1 MKRIN
6 SKAALLKHRVGV
18 IHGRAKFVGVL
29 YFLGVVGLA
38 AAAILST
45 MIDGTVL
52 AGVVEFPAFNLPV
65 ATFYAPILTLFENL
79 SALTSEIILDAAVSV
94 LYAVLLLTLVINVF
108 KALSKLGWL
117 FKRRASYTNGFNRNM
132 YAMDDLAKCFSS
144 SFGALIILYIQMWLL
159 TATAETTVTVNMM
172 GYIVLAAGLAIHLL
186 CGVVGGTVTLFTTAD
201 TMEEEPR
208 EFGVFVFFVRNLVQ
222 IAATAAIVYFLVP
235 QSGLRVALNDVIYN
249 VVGMSNTAWLMENIM
264 SLIPVAVEL
273 LAWICIT
280 VLIKHSISDTEY
292 NRDCL
297 DGAGMKNFTVFSLF
311 TSLFAVAL
319 IVLPM
324 LQMGTALT
332 EEKMLAV
339 IIVAAVAFAA
349 FLLDC
354 IVKPRHRGD
363 YDDVDME
370 AYFRGGNI
378 II

>member
-29 YFLGVVGLA
+29 YLLGTIAFAVLA
-38 AAAILST
+38 ALST

-52 AGVVEFPAFNLPV
+52 AINKTFPLLNLPV
-65 ATFYAPILTLFENL
+65 LTFYEPLVALFQNI
-79 SALTSEIILDAAVSV
+79 SALTADILLDGVVAL
-94 LYAVLLLTLVINVF
+94 LYAILLLILIINVF

-132 YAMDDLAKCFSS
+132 YAMDDLAKIFSS
-144 SFGALIILYIQMWLL
+144 SLGAIVILYLQMYLL
-159 TATAETTVTVNMM
+159 SAAPNAALSVNMV
-172 GYIVLAAGLAIHLL
+172 GLITLGVGLALHLL

-208 EFGVFVFFVRNLVQ
+208 EFGVGVFFVRNLIQ
-222 IAATAAIVYFLVP
+222 IAAVAALVYFFIP
-235 QSGLRVALNDVIYN
+235 QSGLYTALNDVAYN
-249 VVGMSNTAWLMENIM
+249 VVEKANTAWLTANLT
-264 SLIPVAVEL
+264 SLLPAAAEL
-273 LAWICIT
+273 LAWVCIS
-280 VLIKHSISDTEY
+280 VLIKHAFSETEY

-297 DGAGMKNFTVFSLF
+297 DGAGMKNFVVFSLLA
-311 TSLFAVAL
+311 TVCLAAVM
-319 IVLPM
+319 VLPT
-324 LQMGTALT
+324 LGIGAALSQ
-332 EEKMLAV
+332 EKTTAV
-339 IIVAAVAFAA
+339 IIATAVAFAA

-363 YDDVDME
+363 YDEVDME

>member
-29 YFLGVVGLA
+29 YLIGTVAFA
-38 AAAILST
+38 ALAILST

-52 AGVVEFPAFNLPV
+52 AINKAFPLLNLPV
-65 ATFYAPILTLFENL
+65 MTFYQPIVTLFENVN
-79 SALTSEIILDAAVSV
+79 ALTTDVLLAAVV
-94 LYAVLLLTLVINVF
+94 GILYAILLLTVVINVF

-144 SFGALIILYIQMWLL
+144 SFGAILILYLQIYLL
-159 TATAETTVTVNMM
+159 TASAEVTVTVNMI
-172 GYIVLAAGLAIHLL
+172 GYITLAAGLALHLL
-186 CGVVGGTVTLFTTAD
+186 CGVIGGTVTLFTTAD
-201 TMEEEPR
+201 NMEEEPR
-208 EFGVFVFFVRNLVQ
+208 EFGVFVFFVRNLIQ
-222 IAATAAIVYFLVP
+222 LAATAASVYFLAP
-235 QSGLRVALNDVIYN
+235 QSGLLGGLKDIVYN
-249 VVGMSNTAWLMENIM
+249 VVEKSNTAWLMQNVM
-264 SLIPVAVEL
+264 TLLPTAAEL
-273 LAWICIT
+273 LAWVCIS
-280 VLIKHSISDTEY
+280 VLIKHAVSETEF

-311 TSLFAVAL
+311 AAL
-319 IVLPM
+319 LIAAIAVLPM
-324 LQMGTALT
+324 LQMGAALT
-332 EEKMLAV
+332 QEKMLAV
-339 IIVAAVAFAA
+339 IIAAAVAFVA
-349 FLLDC
+349 FVLDC

>member
-29 YFLGVVGLA
+29 YLIGTVAFA
-38 AAAILST
+38 ALAILST

-52 AGVVEFPAFNLPV
+52 AINKVFPLLNLPV
-65 ATFYAPILTLFENL
+65 MTFYQPIVTLFENVN
-79 SALTSEIILDAAVSV
+79 ALTADVLLAAVV
-94 LYAVLLLTLVINVF
+94 GILYAILLLTVVINVF

-144 SFGALIILYIQMWLL
+144 SFGAILILYLQIYLL
-159 TATAETTVTVNMM
+159 TASAEVTVTVNMI
-172 GYIVLAAGLAIHLL
+172 GYITLAAGLALHLL
-186 CGVVGGTVTLFTTAD
+186 CGVIGGTVTLFTTAD
-201 TMEEEPR
+201 NMEEEPR
-208 EFGVFVFFVRNLVQ
+208 EFGVFAFFVRNLIQ
-222 IAATAAIVYFLVP
+222 LAATAAIVYFLAP
-235 QSGLRVALNDVIYN
+235 QSGLLGGLKDIVYN
-249 VVGMSNTAWLMENIM
+249 VVEKSNTAWLMQNVM
-264 SLIPVAVEL
+264 TLLPTAAEL
-273 LAWICIT
+273 LAWVCIS
-280 VLIKHSISDTEY
+280 VLIKHAVSDTEF

-311 TSLFAVAL
+311 AAL
-319 IVLPM
+319 LIAAIAVLPM
-324 LQMGTALT
+324 LQIGAALT
-332 EEKMLAV
+332 QEKMLAV
-339 IIVAAVAFAA
+339 IIAAAVAFVA
-349 FLLDC
+349 FVLDC

>member
-29 YFLGVVGLA
+29 YLIGTVAFA
-38 AAAILST
+38 ALAILST

-52 AGVVEFPAFNLPV
+52 AINKAFPALNLPV
-65 ATFYAPILTLFENL
+65 LTFYKPIVTLFENVN
-79 SALTSEIILDAAVSV
+79 ALTTDVLLAAVV
-94 LYAVLLLTLVINVF
+94 GILYAILLLTVVINVF

-144 SFGALIILYIQMWLL
+144 SFGAILILYLQIYLL
-159 TATAETTVTVNMM
+159 TASAEVTVTVNMI
-172 GYIVLAAGLAIHLL
+172 GYITLAAGLALHLL
-186 CGVVGGTVTLFTTAD
+186 CGVIGGTVTLFTTAD
-201 TMEEEPR
+201 NMEEEPR
-208 EFGVFVFFVRNLVQ
+208 EFGVFAFFVRNLIQ
-222 IAATAAIVYFLVP
+222 LAATAAIVYFLAP
-235 QSGLRVALNDVIYN
+235 QSGLLGGLKDIVYN
-249 VVGMSNTAWLMENIM
+249 VVEKSDTAWLMQNVM
-264 SLIPVAVEL
+264 TLLPTAAEL
-273 LAWICIT
+273 LAWVCIS
-280 VLIKHSISDTEY
+280 VLIKHAVSDTEF

-311 TSLFAVAL
+311 AAL
-319 IVLPM
+319 LIAAIAVLPM
-324 LQMGTALT
+324 LQMGAALT
-332 EEKMLAV
+332 QEKMLAV
-339 IIVAAVAFAA
+339 IIAAAVAFVA
-349 FLLDC
+349 FVLDC

>member
-29 YFLGVVGLA
+29 YLIGTVAFA
-38 AAAILST
+38 ALAILST

-52 AGVVEFPAFNLPV
+52 AINKAFPLLNLPV
-65 ATFYAPILTLFENL
+65 MTFYQPIVTLFENVN
-79 SALTSEIILDAAVSV
+79 ALTADVLLAAVV
-94 LYAVLLLTLVINVF
+94 GILYAILLLTVVINVF

-144 SFGALIILYIQMWLL
+144 SFGAILILYLQIYLL
-159 TATAETTVTVNMM
+159 TASAEVTVTVNMI
-172 GYIVLAAGLAIHLL
+172 GYITLAAGLALHLL
-186 CGVVGGTVTLFTTAD
+186 CGVIGGTVTLFTTAD
-201 TMEEEPR
+201 NMEEEPR
-208 EFGVFVFFVRNLVQ
+208 EFGVFAFFVRNLIQ
-222 IAATAAIVYFLVP
+222 LAATAAIVYFLAP
-235 QSGLRVALNDVIYN
+235 QSGLLGGLKDIVYN
-249 VVGMSNTAWLMENIM
+249 VVEKSNTAWLMQNVM
-264 SLIPVAVEL
+264 TLLPTAAEL
-273 LAWICIT
+273 LAWVCIS
-280 VLIKHSISDTEY
+280 VLIKHAVSDTEF

-311 TSLFAVAL
+311 AAL
-319 IVLPM
+319 LIAAIAVLPM
-324 LQMGTALT
+324 LQMGAALT
-332 EEKMLAV
+332 QEKMLAV
-339 IIVAAVAFAA
+339 IIAAAVAFVA
-349 FLLDC
+349 FVLDC

>member
-29 YFLGVVGLA
+29 YLIGTVAFA
-38 AAAILST
+38 ALAILST

-52 AGVVEFPAFNLPV
+52 AINKAFPLLNLPV
-65 ATFYAPILTLFENL
+65 MTFYQPIVTLFENVN
-79 SALTSEIILDAAVSV
+79 ALTADVLLAAVV
-94 LYAVLLLTLVINVF
+94 GILYAILLLTIVINVF

-144 SFGALIILYIQMWLL
+144 SFGAILILYLQIYLL
-159 TATAETTVTVNMM
+159 TASAEVTVTVNMI
-172 GYIVLAAGLAIHLL
+172 GYITLAAGLALHLL
-186 CGVVGGTVTLFTTAD
+186 CGVIGGTVTLFTTAD
-201 TMEEEPR
+201 NMEEEPR
-208 EFGVFVFFVRNLVQ
+208 EFGVFAFFVRNLIQ
-222 IAATAAIVYFLVP
+222 LAATAAIVYFLAP
-235 QSGLRVALNDVIYN
+235 QSGLLGGLKDIVYN
-249 VVGMSNTAWLMENIM
+249 VVEKSNTAWLMQNVM
-264 SLIPVAVEL
+264 TLLPTAAEL
-273 LAWICIT
+273 LAWVCIS
-280 VLIKHSISDTEY
+280 VLIKHAVSDTEF

-311 TSLFAVAL
+311 AAL
-319 IVLPM
+319 LIAAIAVLPM
-324 LQMGTALT
+324 LQMGAALT
-332 EEKMLAV
+332 QEKMLAV
-339 IIVAAVAFAA
+339 IIAAAVAFVA
-349 FLLDC
+349 FVLDC

>member
-6 SKAALLKHRVGV
+6 SKAALIKHRVGV

-29 YFLGVVGLA
+29 YFLGTIAITVLA
-38 AAAILST
+38 MLST

-52 AGVVEFPAFNLPV
+52 AVAKKFPAFNVP
-65 ATFYAPILTLFENL
+65 AKSFYKPIVRLIRNL
-79 SALTSEIILDAAVSV
+79 NALTADIVLDAMVGA
-94 LYAVLLLTLVINVF
+94 LYAVLVLTLVINVF

-144 SFGALIILYIQMWLL
+144 SFSAVIILYLQAYLL
-159 TATAETTVTVNMM
+159 TANAETDLSVNMV
-172 GYIVLAAGLAIHLL
+172 GYLTLALGLVIHLL

-201 TMEEEPR
+201 NMEEEPR

-222 IAATAAIVYFLVP
+222 IVATAVILYFLTP
-235 QSGLRVALNDVIYN
+235 QSALNDGLKEVIYH
-249 VVGMSNTAWLMENIM
+249 VVEEKNTAWLKENVKL
-264 SLIPVAVEL
+264 LIPLVVEF
-273 LAWICIT
+273 LAWICIF
-280 VLIKHSISDTEY
+280 VLVKHSVSDTEF

-311 TSLFAVAL
+311 TALFVVAL
-319 IVLPM
+319 IALPT
-324 LQMGTALT
+324 LKIGAELEQ
-332 EEKMLAV
+332 EKMMALM
-339 IIVAAVAFAA
+339 ITAAVAFVA
-349 FLLDC
+349 FLFNC

>member
-29 YFLGVVGLA
+29 YLIGTVAFA
-38 AAAILST
+38 ALAILST

-52 AGVVEFPAFNLPV
+52 AINKAFPLLNLPV
-65 ATFYAPILTLFENL
+65 MTFYQPIVTLFGNVN
-79 SALTSEIILDAAVSV
+79 ALTTDVLLAAVGGI
-94 LYAVLLLTLVINVF
+94 LYAILLLTVVINVF

-144 SFGALIILYIQMWLL
+144 SFGAILILYLQIYLL
-159 TATAETTVTVNMM
+159 TASAEVTVTVNMI
-172 GYIVLAAGLAIHLL
+172 GYITLAAGLALHLL
-186 CGVVGGTVTLFTTAD
+186 CGVIGGTVTLFTTAD
-201 TMEEEPR
+201 NMEEEPR
-208 EFGVFVFFVRNLVQ
+208 EFGVFAFFVRNLIQ
-222 IAATAAIVYFLVP
+222 LAATAAIVYFLAP
-235 QSGLRVALNDVIYN
+235 QSGLLGGLKDIVYN
-249 VVGMSNTAWLMENIM
+249 VVEKSDTAWLMQNVM
-264 SLIPVAVEL
+264 TLLPTAAEL
-273 LAWICIT
+273 LAWVCIS
-280 VLIKHSISDTEY
+280 VLIKHAVSDTEF

-311 TSLFAVAL
+311 AAL
-319 IVLPM
+319 LIAAIAVLPM
-324 LQMGTALT
+324 LQMGAALT
-332 EEKMLAV
+332 QEKMLAV
-339 IIVAAVAFAA
+339 IIAAAVAFVA
-349 FLLDC
+349 FALDC